1 MDSHDHASVT
11 PEALL
16 AYAAGEATPG
26 MAAHIE
32 ACAECAPAAAAYT
45 RLDRTLRARLY
56 RSACSNAHT
65 LGELA
70 LEMLSPAEALTT
82 RMHLAECPHCAA
94 ELAALRSAFL
104 ADPLASSV
112 PLPKPPARL
121 VARLLPAPGLQAGFA
136 GLRGNAEG
144 SSLTFGAGPLTLSF
158 SAEPAGDGAS
168 GRWMLLGLIV
178 DVTGEATPMHAAAR
192 LMEHGAVVAEAALDE
207 LGTLVIADLA
217 PGTYDLEIAFADQ
230 LVVVSDIP
238 VGAS

>member
-1 MDSHDHASVT
+1 MDTHDHASVT

-26 MAAHIE
+26 MAAHIA

-45 RLDRTLRARLY
+45 RLDRTLQARLY
-56 RSACSNAHT
+56 RSACSDAHT

-70 LEMLSPAEALTT
+70 LGLLSPEEALTT
-82 RMHLAECPHCAA
+82 RIHLAECPHCSA
-94 ELAALRSAFL
+94 ELAALRSAL
-104 ADPLASSV
+104 IEDPLVALMS
-112 PLPKPPARL
+112 LPKPPARL
-121 VARLLPAPGLQAGFA
+121 LAHLLPAPRLQAGFA
-136 GLRGNAEG
+136 GLRGDAG
-144 SSLTFGAGPLTLSF
+144 GTSLTFGAGPLILSF

-178 DVTGEATPMHAAAR
+178 YETGEATPMGTAAR

-217 PGTYDLEIAFADQ
+217 PGTYDLEITLVDQ
-230 LVVVSDIP
+230 VVVVSDIP